1 MINEGEWD
9 YQWGF
14 KNGLQQTLPP
24 TLSLS
29 DVQTSNKSSNRI
41 SICECVRSIINFHP
55 RNQDVDFDMLEM
67 FISFQ

>member
-29 DVQTSNKSSNRI
+29 DVQTSNKQFTINI
-41 SICECVRSIINFHP
+41 SIYNIYKLTLTDTTNICDMSAIYG
-55 RNQDVDFDMLEM
+55 DFT
-67 FISFQ
+67 